1 MILLAKII
9 TCASYHA
16 ERQDFPLYFQNNSA
30 ELEQFPSIWCEL
42 HALII
47 TLPVIWLL
55 AACLCALGTLSVS
68 CPCPFSCYAFFLFSL
83 LPLFPYSTITYNLSS
98 EQVHLWLNSD
108 PPFTS
113 ITSAGR
119 GGEVRERVTKHIF
132 LLSTVTRTGEV
143 KGMVWAIWLLGKKNP
158 QTSEKRILKALISFS
173 DTEVSDQV
181 FRDFSV
187 SSN

>member
-68 CPCPFSCYAFFLFSL
+68 CSCPFSCYAFFLFSL
-83 LPLFPYSTITYNLSS
+83 LPLFSCSTITYNLSS

-119 GGEVRERVTKHIF
+119 GGEVKERVNQAYISSIYCHKDWRGKRDG
-132 LLSTVTRTGEV
+132 LGYLAS
-143 KGMVWAIWLLGKKNP
+143 WGKKKKNRH
-158 QTSEKRILKALISFS
+158 QRKEFQKH
-173 DTEVSDQV
+173 
-181 FRDFSV
+181 
-187 SSN
+187 